1 MPKDTRFG
9 ESIELQTISE
19 KACAP
24 RPILDAISRDPR
36 QCKHP
41 YVPSGRWGDLCLRSG
56 ERDPAHAT
64 EPDHGK
70 VARGF

>member
-41 YVPSGRWGDLCLRSG
+41 LRALGAMGRFVLEIW
-56 ERDPAHAT
+56 
-64 EPDHGK
+64 
-70 VARGF
+70 